1 MVNSKGIVARSIV
14 FVVVGLL
21 IGAAIGYLIYP
32 SVNPAEAVTKTVTA
46 GAVTTTVTGPGAT
59 VTVPGLTGEIKFGA
73 LLTLSG
79 DLRTFGENHKAA
91 LELARDEINAWLKS
105 FRPDLTVT
113 VEFEDTQTKPDI
125 ALAKVQS
132 FVARGIKFIIG
143 PLSSGELRGIKSYV
157 DEQGIVVV
165 SQSSTAVEL
174 ALKDRI
180 FRFIPNDNAQAP
192 ALARLMYDLGIR
204 YVIHVWRDD
213 PWGNGLQKGVAD
225 SFKKLGGSVDE
236 GIKYSTAEQTF
247 VTQVA
252 ALKDKVEAALAKY
265 PKSQVAV
272 NLISF
277 EEAAVLM
284 KEATK
289 YPILREV
296 RWFGSDGTAG
306 SGDLKKDPDVAKF
319 CYDTKFLN
327 TIFAPTRSEIFN
339 KVTAYIQKVYG
350 ADREPDS
357 YTYVI
362 YDILWVLVKAI
373 LFVEKYDPAA
383 VANILP
389 QVAATYFGASGWI
402 KLDENGDRVPESYD
416 ILAIN
421 EESPGEYKW
430 ERVAYWSKATDQVTF
445 LPGYE
450 KFK

>member
-14 FVVVGLL
+14 LVIVGLL
-21 IGAAIGYLIYP
+21 VGAAIGYLIYP
-32 SVNPAEAVTKTVTA
+32 AVNPAPAPPKII
-46 GAVTTTVTGPGAT
+46 
-59 VTVPGLTGEIKFGA
+59 GLTGEIKFGA
-73 LLTLSG
+73 ILTLSG

-143 PLSSGELRGIKSYV
+143 PLSSGEVRGIKSYV

-165 SQSSTAVEL
+165 SQSSTAVDL

-180 FRFIPNDNAQAP
+180 FRFTPNDFGQSP
-192 ALARLMYDLGIR
+192 ALARLMYQLGIR

-225 SFKKLGGSVDE
+225 NFKSLGGSVDE
-236 GIKYSTAEQTF
+236 GIKYSTEEKTF

-252 ALKDKVEAALAKY
+252 ALNDKVQAALAKY

-272 NLISF
+272 HLIAF

-306 SGDLKKDPDVAKF
+306 SGDLLKDPDVAKF

-327 TIFAPTRSEIFN
+327 TIFAPTQSEIFD
-339 KVTAYIQKVYG
+339 KVRAHIQKVYG
-350 ADREPDS
+350 KEREPDA
-357 YTYVI
+357 YTYII

-402 KLDENGDRVPESYD
+402 KLDENGDRVPELYD
-416 ILAIN
+416 VWVIN
-421 EESPGEYKW
+421 EVSPGKYEW
-430 ERVAYWSKATDQVTF
+430 VRVAYWSRATDSVTF

-450 KFK
+450 KFAS

>member
-14 FVVVGLL
+14 LVIVGLL
-21 IGAAIGYLIYP
+21 VGAAIGYLIYP
-32 SVNPAEAVTKTVTA
+32 VVNPAPAPPKII
-46 GAVTTTVTGPGAT
+46 
-59 VTVPGLTGEIKFGA
+59 GLTGDIKFGA
-73 LLTLSG
+73 ILTLSG

-113 VEFEDTQTKPDI
+113 VEFEDTQTEPDI

-143 PLSSGELRGIKSYV
+143 PLSSGEVRGIKSYV

-165 SQSSTAVEL
+165 SQSSTAVDL

-180 FRFIPNDNAQAP
+180 FRFIPSDLWQSR

-225 SFKKLGGSVDE
+225 NFKSLGGSVDE
-236 GIKYSTAEQTF
+236 GIKYSTKEKTF

-272 NLISF
+272 HLIAF

-306 SGDLKKDPDVAKF
+306 SGDLQKDPDVAKF

-327 TIFAPTRSEIFN
+327 TIFTPTQSEIFD
-339 KVTAYIQKVYG
+339 KVRAHIKKVYG
-350 ADREPDS
+350 EAREPDS

-402 KLDENGDRVPESYD
+402 KLDEYGDRAPESYD
-416 ILAIN
+416 VWVIN
-421 EESPGEYKW
+421 EESPGKYKW